1 MKRFLIFLI
10 SVFTVFLSSVTFA
23 DASFI
28 YRRDKTIFPRKS
40 YISVY
45 VYPNG
50 EIDLDKGRQY
60 DMPEDYLFDLC
71 SDYECMMTYD
81 FRSEDKENPHPD
93 INKEIK
99 VKLSAGSRAGGLTE
113 KLGTDFRI
121 FYVGSENPEPI
132 ELTESENEV
141 TFEIN
146 KLGMYAFYFNEG
158 RYKVAFCK
166 NGNFGDDE
174 FPPTYCILTDLKID
188 DVIKFPPIPE
198 KEGYVFTGWKSY
210 RGSGISYVEPQP
222 LTPLDHTIYL
232 PSWYP
237 EADYE
242 PLTIKLTAD
251 DDITKGREDGKTVT
265 VTLSDGFFTKGYD
278 GEYDSYVTELEN
290 WQLCGSDDISIAS
303 AEQISDNSV
312 RLTLSGNSKDIYT
325 DGHISIK
332 LKSDLIEFVKEE
344 APAEDEDEDTDSDI
358 EDETPADI
366 KYNENG
372 DELVPEE
379 PDDDDDSPKREE
391 PLTKAILDE
400 DGVRLEWYTTENEVV
415 LNKQKKASSGGG
427 GGVTVNTVSFNTD
440 GAGKISSQ
448 RVVRNALV
456 QQPQTPLKDGYKFDG
471 WYTDKELT
479 NKYDF
484 SEKVTKSFTLY
495 AKWVKDE
502 AADNTPDEPKT
513 DNKIILTIGKKG
525 AIVFGSEKESDVAP
539 LIKNSVTMLP
549 SRFVAEALGASV
561 SWNEEKREVTIVGKN
576 KSGENVEIVITIGSK
591 NAVVNGN
598 QIELSEAAFIEND
611 RTYTPVRF
619 ISENLGASVDWNS
632 EDNTVTINS

>member
-1 MKRFLIFLI
+1 ML
-10 SVFTVFLSSVTFA
+10 LSSM
-23 DASFI
+23 
-28 YRRDKTIFPRKS
+28 
-40 YISVY
+40 SVY
-45 VYPNG
+45 AGTQTMFTDVPHLYRKDKSMFFTNYLAIG
-50 EIDLDKGRQY
+50 YDDYEAYKLLDHEEQSDK
-60 DMPEDYLFDLC
+60 PEDYLFDIC
-71 SDYECMMTYD
+71 DDYECMMTYD
-81 FRSEDKENPHPD
+81 FRANDEENPYPD
-93 INKEIK
+93 IDEINVSIK
-99 VKLSAGSRAGGLTE
+99 RRSIVGGLTL
-113 KLGTDFRI
+113 KLGTNFKL
-121 FYVGSENPEPI
+121 FYVGSENPEQI
-132 ELTESENEV
+132 ELTESNDIIS
-141 TFEIN
+141 FKIN
-146 KLGMYAFYFNEG
+146 KLGKYALYFNEG
-158 RYKVAFCK
+158 RYDVTFYQDTESGREIYYTVNNLKA
-166 NGNFGDDE
+166 DE
-174 FPPTYCILTDLKID
+174 
-188 DVIKFPPIPE
+188 VIKFPPIPE
-198 KEGYVFTGWKSY
+198 REGYVFTGWKSY
-210 RGSGISYVEPQP
+210 QGSGKAYVSAQP
-222 LTPLDHTIYL
+222 LTPLQYL
-232 PSWYP
+232 EYYPSWYP

-242 PLTIKLTAD
+242 PLTVKLTAD
-251 DDITKGREDGKTVT
+251 DDITKGRENGKTVT

-344 APAEDEDEDTDSDI
+344 APAEDEDEDADSDI

-415 LNKQKKASSGGG
+415 LNKQKKTSSGGG

-440 GAGKISSQ
+440 GAGIISSQ
-448 RVVRNALV
+448 RVVRNSLV

-632 EDNTVTINS
+632 EDNTVTINSRFVL

>member
-10 SVFTVFLSSVTFA
+10 SVFTVFLSSLTFA
-23 DASFI
+23 DASI
-28 YRRDKTIFPRKS
+28 YRSDKTEFPGGE
-40 YISVY
+40 YISVN
-45 VYPNG
+45 PDN
-50 EIDLDKGRQY
+50 ESRKFLDDGRTFGK
-60 DMPEDYLFDLC
+60 PEDYLFDLC
-71 SDYECMMTYD
+71 SDYECLMTYD
-81 FRSEDKENPHPD
+81 FRVLDEENPYPEID
-93 INKEIK
+93 EIN
-99 VKLSAGSRAGGLTE
+99 VKLKSRLKAGGITQ

-121 FYVGSENPEPI
+121 FYVGSENPEKI
-132 ELTESENEV
+132 ELTESKDEV
-141 TFEIN
+141 SFKIN
-146 KLGMYAFYFNEG
+146 KLGMYAFYFNLG
-158 RYKVAFCK
+158 RYDVIF
-166 NGNFGDDE
+166 NGERGSDGLEIYYKLEN
-174 FPPTYCILTDLKID
+174 LRID

-198 KEGYVFTGWKSY
+198 REGYVFTGWKAY
-210 RGSGISYVEPQP
+210 QGSGKAYVSAQP
-222 LTPLDHTIYL
+222 LTPLQYL
-232 PSWYP
+232 EYYPSWYP

-242 PLTIKLTAD
+242 PLTVKLTAD

-265 VTLSDGFFTKGYD
+265 VTLSDGFFAKGYD

-303 AEQISDNSV
+303 AEQISNNSV

-344 APAEDEDEDTDSDI
+344 APAEDEDEEDTDSDI

-427 GGVTVNTVSFNTD
+427 GGGGVSVNTVRFNTD
-440 GAGKISSQ
+440 GKISSQ

-495 AKWVKDE
+495 AKWIKDE
-502 AADNTPDEPKT
+502 AADSKPDEPKT

-549 SRFVAEALGASV
+549 SRYVAEALGASV
-561 SWNEEKREVTIVGKN
+561 SWNEEKREVTIAGKN
-576 KSGENVEIVITIGSK
+576 KSGENVEIVITIGLK